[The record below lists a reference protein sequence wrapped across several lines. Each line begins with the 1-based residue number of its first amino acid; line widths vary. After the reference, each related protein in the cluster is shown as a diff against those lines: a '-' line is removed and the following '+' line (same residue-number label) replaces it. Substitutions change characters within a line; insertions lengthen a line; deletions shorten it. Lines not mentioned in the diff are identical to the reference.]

1 MMFPS
6 KHENLSVSDPPA
18 WRIAKDENDS
28 VLAEVLERFYR
39 SPYQEL
45 HHIVCDFH
53 DGVLTLRGSVPSA
66 FLKQIAQ
73 SIVFSMERIDAINNR
88 LEVAK
93 P

>member
-1 MMFPS
+1 
-6 KHENLSVSDPPA
+6 
-18 WRIAKDENDS
+18 
-28 VLAEVLERFYR
+28 
-39 SPYQEL
+39 
-45 HHIVCDFH
+45 
-53 DGVLTLRGSVPSA
+53 VLTLRGSVPSA